1 VWPDNETTDD
11 LIGFQVHSDL
21 LRAVITN
28 PRMLPTTIGVFGD
41 WGGGKS
47 SIMKMLERDLDP
59 ERWPTGSNERE
70 RYSAIA
76 VIYANTWL
84 FEGYDDAKTAILSS
98 VLSELAEHK
107 RFGPKVRDHAIALLK
122 SVNLMRLSRFA
133 LKHVALPAAAA
144 LLTGG
149 AAAIPA
155 ALAVS
160 LGLHS
165 LLPSSSKPSDAEH
178 KEPEKD
184 TQPDMAGLLK
194 PVGSDAAATD
204 IRTFRD
210 RFEKMLADGGIQT
223 LVVLLDDLDRCT
235 PERIIENLE
244 AVKLFLSAQQTAFV
258 IGADRR
264 IVEHAIR
271 DKYARQSADDR
282 NTEETERLVKDYL
295 EKLVQVPYSLPRLSA
310 AEIHTYMTLLFCKQ
324 HLSMVE
330 FNACLSA
337 CDEARARDRYSSFG
351 FTAVREALGGSALSA
366 PLAEALSF
374 VASAAPLIADGLKG
388 NPRQVK
394 RFLNALLLRKE
405 LARIARLDNIRDAV
419 LVKLMILEYSQPEL
433 FLQLFT
439 WQSQQAGHPKELA
452 QLEAVLGSAHGD
464 VNDEEGAKKI
474 DVKWATNAA
483 RRWVAMEPEF
493 QSVDLRDY
501 FWVARDR
508 LESTFVGVAMLPP
521 LVRSVLDGLM
531 SELAPKRNSAKESA
545 KSLRADERAVLLEA
559 LSQRMVRQPD
569 DPGAYGA
576 LFHLMD
582 VNLKDAAE
590 LLATTLQQRPLD
602 KVPAAV
608 GMQFMT
614 VYRSKPEF
622 RAALEPAREHLLK
635 SSTLVGKAAK
645 SAAGTSKEG

>member
-59 ERWPTGSNERE
+59 ERWPEGSNERQ

-165 LLPSSSKPSDAEH
+165 LLPSSSKPGEH
-178 KEPEKD
+178 EEPETDK
-184 TQPDMAGLLK
+184 QPDVAGHLK
-194 PVGSDAAATD
+194 PVGSDAEATD

-210 RFEKMLADGGIQT
+210 RFEKMLADGGINT

-271 DKYARQSADDR
+271 DKYARQSIDDR
-282 NTEETERLVKDYL
+282 NSEETERLVKDYL
-295 EKLVQVPYSLPRLSA
+295 EKLVQIPYSLPRLSA
-310 AEIHTYMTLLFCKQ
+310 AEIHTYMTLLFCRQ

-330 FNACLSA
+330 FNTCVSA
-337 CDEARARDRYSSFG
+337 CNEARARDRYSSFG
-351 FTAVREALGGSALSA
+351 FTAVREALGGSALGA

-394 RFLNALLLRKE
+394 RFLNAFLLRKE
-405 LARIARLDNIRDAV
+405 LARIARLENIRDAV
-419 LVKLMILEYSQPEL
+419 LVKLMILEYSQPDL

-452 QLEAVLGSAHGD
+452 QLEAVLGSAHGN

-474 DVKWATNAA
+474 DIKWATNSA
-483 RRWVAMEPEF
+483 RRWVAMEPEL

-531 SELAPKRNSAKESA
+531 SELAPKRNSAKDSA
-545 KSLRADERAVLLEA
+545 KVLKADERAILLEA
-559 LSQRMVRQPD
+559 LSQRIVRQPD
-569 DPGAYGA
+569 DAVAYGA
-576 LFHLMD
+576 LFHLVEAD
-582 VNLKDAAE
+582 LKDAAE
-590 LLATTLQQRPLD
+590 LLALTLQQRPLD

-614 VYRSKPEF
+614 IYRSKAEF
-622 RAALEPAREHLLK
+622 RSVLEPAREHLLK
-635 SSTLVGKAAK
+635 SPTLVGKAAK
-645 SAAGTSKEG
+645 SASGTSKEG